1 MVDDIIMR
9 VDYCIFYVVIFGEGL
24 VFINVFLGCGGRG
37 GGWGG
42 GWGCGF
48 FSLFCIF
55 LNIMIYFM
63 LCINEYL
70 SIVDKGDVFCKSW
83 IFVYSIDSLIIYIV
97 IIYLMD
103 MSR

>member
-1 MVDDIIMR
+1 MVDDIVMR
-9 VDYCIFYVVIFGEGL
+9 VDYCIFYVVIFREGL
-24 VFINVFLGCGGRG
+24 VFINVFLGWGGRGGGRG
-37 GGWGG
+37 GGWG
-42 GWGCGF
+42 WGF

>member
-1 MVDDIIMR
+1 MVDDIVMR
-9 VDYCIFYVVIFGEGL
+9 VNYCIFYVVIFGEGL

-37 GGWGG
+37 GRRG

-63 LCINEYL
+63 LYINEYL
-70 SIVDKGDVFCKSW
+70 RIVNKGDVFCRSW
-83 IFVYSIDSLIIYIV
+83 IYVVLIV
-97 IIYLMD
+97 
-103 MSR
+103 

>member
-1 MVDDIIMR
+1 MVDDIVMR

-24 VFINVFLGCGGRG
+24 VFINVFLGWGGRG
-37 GGWGG
+37 GGRGG

-70 SIVDKGDVFCKSW
+70 RIVDKGDVFCKSW

>member
-1 MVDDIIMR
+1 MVDDIVMR
-9 VDYCIFYVVIFGEGL
+9 VNYCIFYVVIFGEGL
-24 VFINVFLGCGGRG
+24 VFINVFFGCGGRG
-37 GGWGG
+37 GGWG

-70 SIVDKGDVFCKSW
+70 RIVDKGDVFCW
-83 IFVYSIDSLIIYIV
+83 IFVVLIV
-97 IIYLMD
+97 WLFVLL
-103 MSR
+103 